1 METSDKE
8 RIEKAAVEHSNSFNP
23 SEHIHSEEQIRQLK
37 YYAKKD
43 FKIGAE
49 YERTIANQQL
59 KEKDKEL
66 FELKEEADKQL
77 TFLRNRLSEDR
88 EQLAEKDKEINQLTR
103 DTVYWRVEAE
113 AKFDE
118 VQEKDKEIEN
128 LKSVMVAAAEEIKL
142 HWMAHC
148 DEEGY
153 GPSNLLNRLE
163 KGLASS
169 YSGYKPGNIEKMEKE
184 IASLKEALSKALSYV
199 TGYEPN
205 QYDEKE
211 QSETIQEIEN
221 LLKG

>member
-8 RIEKAAVEHSNSFNP
+8 FTKEEIEAANSVRLELQNKDVPDELKSVYMAGEINMAVEKNQQLGLLEIELRQKKTLLESCEKALEGR
-23 SEHIHSEEQIRQLK
+23 E
-37 YYAKKD
+37 
-43 FKIGAE
+43 
-49 YERTIANQQL
+49 QQL

-88 EQLAEKDKEINQLTR
+88 EQLA
-103 DTVYWRVEAE
+103 
-113 AKFDE
+113 
-118 VQEKDKEIEN
+118 EKDKEIEN

-184 IASLKEALSKALSYV
+184 IAFLKEALSFSLQFIPRS
-199 TGYEPN
+199 
-205 QYDEKE
+205 
-211 QSETIQEIEN
+211 TINVNRIAKIEN
-221 LLKG
+221 LLK